1 MTPSS
6 STATTAGSFSGL
18 QAFHTPEAL
27 AAICEVRASAGLP
40 WALELRSA
48 RSAARRR
55 RMRSRRPSLRL
66 GYRGEDQLISSALY
80 RRDLESSRGDS
91 ESSRG
96 NSDSS
101 KGTAGSLLPL
111 GSTLENQGPGLTG
124 PGPLMLSLRHWQCQS
139 RRSRTWL
146 EMNLV
151 RCRSACKKTVQLR
164 IHVRCI

>member
-1 MTPSS
+1 MLFKIQAGILNLKCEWVAIVVLNLHVP
-6 STATTAGSFSGL
+6 ATKKEVAWSCGG
-18 QAFHTPEAL
+18 ECWRL
-27 AAICEVRASAGLP
+27 APLAQRA
-40 WALELRSA
+40 
-48 RSAARRR
+48 
-55 RMRSRRPSLRL
+55 RSRRPSLRL

-111 GSTLENQGPGLTG
+111 GSKLENQGPGLTG